1 VNINRII
8 AVLILP
14 AVVASAAFAQ
24 TAPTLKESLASKPP
38 VASKVPLATYV
49 KQTVDKTLTAAQEGG
64 DLDAAVGQ
72 LAGLFDQT
80 IAWSKDVDRD
90 SIEEADLGLRL
101 ARDVQQLPS
110 DEQRDWLIYLKANPD
125 LAATL
130 VFLMKP
136 EQKPAPVFALLKKLR
151 EARGPELEK
160 YANLTAAICVVHA
173 RPLERYINENRVHA
187 ADPLEIFDFYVK
199 NESRMFFGIKL
210 VPAEL
215 LVWVVDTTAS
225 IEEMNW
231 ALAKY
236 AGDRNVGARFFDIQY
251 DYDNFEKGTP
261 KKVDVAGY
269 NLQNILKCGGIC
281 ADQAYFAVEVGKS
294 IGVPTAYTTGTAADA
309 SHAWVGFLEAQN
321 GKGWWDFDSGRYT
334 AYRGVLGS
342 VEDPQTRAEV
352 PDNYVSVL
360 AEMIGTRAVD
370 RQAAGA
376 LVDAAD
382 RLIALDRDGK
392 PLQPA
397 ALPTDPLVT
406 NLRPTS
412 RKAGTADALALTELA
427 LKQSA
432 GTPAAWFVVRDLAA
446 DNKLSMA
453 DKRRWADVLQRL
465 GGVKYPDFT
474 LAILMPMIQTIS
486 DPKQQNAMWNAAFAM
501 FQSRFDL
508 AATIRMQQA
517 AAWQAQGN
525 TPNAGAC
532 YMDVIDRYA
541 DAGPFVLDALSK
553 AEQLLKDSKN
563 DANIVKLYQR
573 CWAKTVKPPADYSQ
587 ILAESNW
594 YQVGTLYAQKLQAA
608 GDTAGAAAVIAQL
621 RDPNRASAGGQR

>member
-1 VNINRII
+1 MNMHRLV
-8 AVLILP
+8 VLLI
-14 AVVASAAFAQ
+14 VSVAATSAFGQ
-24 TAPTLKESLASKPP
+24 TTPTPKTSLGARTSSASKI
-38 VASKVPLATYV
+38 PLATYV
-49 KQTVDKTLTAAQEGG
+49 KQKVDKALSGAQEGG
-64 DLDAAVGQ
+64 DLDAAVNQ
-72 LAGLFDQT
+72 LAGLFDQS
-80 IAWSKDVDRD
+80 IAWSKDADRD
-90 SIEEADLGLRL
+90 SIQEADFGLRL
-101 ARDVQQLPS
+101 AEDVQKLPAN
-110 DEQRDWLIYLKANPD
+110 EQRDWLIYLKANPG
-125 LAATL
+125 LASTL
-130 VFLMKP
+130 VFLIKP
-136 EQKPAPVFALLKKLR
+136 EQDPARVFAVLKKLR
-151 EARGPELEK
+151 EARGPQLEK

-173 RPLERYINENRVHA
+173 RPLERYINENKVKA
-187 ADPLEIFDFYVK
+187 VDPLQIFDFYVK
-199 NESRMFFGIKL
+199 NESRMFFGVQA

-236 AGDRNVGARFFDIQY
+236 AGDRKVGARFFDIQY

-294 IGVPTAYTTGTAADA
+294 IGVPTAYTVGTSADA

-321 GKGWWDFDSGRYT
+321 GKGWWDFNSGRYT

-342 VEDPQTRAEV
+342 VEDPQTRAEM

-360 AEMIGTRAVD
+360 AEMIGTRPVD
-370 RQAAGA
+370 RQSADAM
-376 LVDAAD
+376 VDAAH
-382 RLIALDRDGK
+382 RLIDLDHDGK
-392 PLQPA
+392 PLAPA
-397 ALPTDPLVT
+397 ALPTDPPVS
-406 NLRPTS
+406 NLRPAP

-427 LKQSA
+427 LRQSV

-453 DKRRWADVLQRL
+453 DKQRWSGVLQRL
-465 GGVKYPDFT
+465 GAVKYPDFT
-474 LAILMPMIQTIS
+474 LSILMPMIQTIP
-486 DPKQQNAMWNAAFAM
+486 DPKQQNAMWNAVFTM

-532 YMDVIDRYA
+532 YMDVIERYA

-553 AEQLLKDSKN
+553 AEQLLRDSKRE
-563 DANIVKLYQR
+563 ANIVKLYQQ

-594 YQVGTLYAQKLQAA
+594 YQVGALYAQKLQAA
-608 GDTAGAAAVIAQL
+608 GDTAGAAAVVAQL
-621 RDPNRASAGGQR
+621 RGSNGSSVGVR